1 MVAPLVGAAAL
12 AAARLIAKKAAQEAA
27 KKAAAKAVAKAA
39 AKKAAKKTKQQ
50 QLENKQSKS
59 FVNQY
64 SKDAKKKGVGA
75 PGLID
80 AAPKS
85 VANFVGPKVPVKKI

>member
-1 MVAPLVGAAAL
+1 MAKLGNMSEAPGGGTGISAPRITGGITGKGGSNINPVY
-12 AAARLIAKKAAQEAA
+12 KPMK
-27 KKAAAKAVAKAA
+27 V
-39 AKKAAKKTKQQ
+39 TKQI

-64 SKDAKKKGVGA
+64 SKDAKKKGVGE
-75 PGLID
+75 PGLIA

-85 VANFVGPKVPVKKI
+85 VANYVGPKVPVKKK